1 MYMPSKLVNKAKSVD
16 VVIDLQ
22 RLTAAQRKNITKFV
36 LRGWCT
42 PSSSVTS
49 FIAGAVLRKHKLPHL
64 LIDKYEVKWSCL
76 PPDDEFFVQLEG
88 AAALEKLRL
97 APNDYALRHINNA
110 INQAQLRERHGDV
123 RLYYLHGEDG
133 EFSKNVKNIR
143 HSIPKD
149 HPVIKELEAIE
160 SGKRKTYTIK
170 FKG

>member
-1 MYMPSKLVNKAKSVD
+1 MYIPSKLVNKAKSVD

-42 PSSSVTS
+42 PSGSVSSE
-49 FIAGAVLRKHKLPHL
+49 IAGGILRNHKLPHM
-64 LIDKYEVKWSCL
+64 LINDYMVEWRYLS
-76 PPDDEFFVQLEG
+76 PDDVFFAELEG
-88 AAALEKLRL
+88 AAALEKLRVD
-97 APNDYALRHINNA
+97 PNGYILGHINNI

-133 EFSKNVKNIR
+133 EFSKSVKNIR
-143 HSIPKD
+143 HPIPKD
-149 HPVIKELEAIE
+149 HPVLKELEAIE
-160 SGKRKTYTIK
+160 SGKRRTYTIK